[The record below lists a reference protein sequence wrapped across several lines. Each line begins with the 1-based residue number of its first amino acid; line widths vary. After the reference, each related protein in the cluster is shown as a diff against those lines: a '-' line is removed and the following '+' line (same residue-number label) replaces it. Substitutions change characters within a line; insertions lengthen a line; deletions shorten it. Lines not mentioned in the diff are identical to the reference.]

1 MVEQATN
8 RSRSLSNLARA
19 ALLLGRP
26 EAATL
31 ARNALE
37 LAQGLPPSDS
47 QRRATAAA
55 AYALAMVC
63 LVQGPPDAMGKLL
76 NLAETSWAAAG
87 DVDNAR
93 QARAVRQSL
102 TDSNQASGPGQP
114 PA

>member
-1 MVEQATN
+1 MSINLADLLPEGANKAGLQFGQGAMVEQATN

-37 LAQGLPPSDS
+37 LAQRLPPSDS

-55 AYALAMVC
+55 AYALC
-63 LVQGPPDAMGKLL
+63 NGL
-76 NLAETSWAAAG
+76 SRAG
-87 DVDNAR
+87 TPR
-93 QARAVRQSL
+93 RHG
-102 TDSNQASGPGQP
+102 QASESGRDKLGCGW
-114 PA
+114 